1 MPDSLRLLDAGCGN
15 GSWAL
20 ELAVRK
26 PAWQVT
32 GLDKNPE
39 AVRLAT
45 LAKEGLG
52 LANVSFVCDDFL
64 RYQPDGAYDVVLS
77 VASAHYLVDEGRGTE
92 LFRAF
97 RSWLR
102 PGGKLLLLGPR
113 CRDEV
118 PAVSWLPMPMS
129 KGRDVFSE
137 QQLQSLCQETELCI
151 QKLQPVVFTLG
162 TLATQLNAFRKSVLA
177 SVFLYSLAWGMTIS
191 DRLMPLNRDKS
202 AYWVLLARR

>member
-1 MPDSLRLLDAGCGN
+1 MLGQALSKTHSFPRRWFYRFWGVPDINTRQKWSALWPYLRAMPDSLRLLDAGCGN

-77 VASAHYLVDEGRGTE
+77 VASAHYLGR
-92 LFRAF
+92 
-97 RSWLR
+97 R
-102 PGGKLLLLGPR
+102 PGHGAISR
-113 CRDEV
+113 I
-118 PAVSWLPMPMS
+118 
-129 KGRDVFSE
+129 
-137 QQLQSLCQETELCI
+137 SL
-151 QKLQPVVFTLG
+151 
-162 TLATQLNAFRKSVLA
+162 LATTWWQTAVAGS
-177 SVFLYSLAWGMTIS
+177 SLS
-191 DRLMPLNRDKS
+191 
-202 AYWVLLARR
+202 